1 MAAPTTPTDFKGVVL
16 FVIDFI
22 NILIPAIFGVLFLFI
37 IWKIIDAWVI
47 HAGDEKKREEGKR
60 LVTVAILVFVFMVSA
75 WGIVKLIK
83 TSVFG

>member
-60 LVTVAILVFVFMVSA
+60 LVTVAILVFVLMVSA

>member
-1 MAAPTTPTDFKGVVL
+1 MATPTTPTDFKGVVS

-22 NILIPAIFGVLFLFI
+22 NILIPAIFGLLFLFI

-60 LVTVAILVFVFMVSA
+60 LVTVAILVFVLMIST
-75 WGIVKLIK
+75 WGIVTLIK
-83 TSVFG
+83 TSIFG

>member
-60 LVTVAILVFVFMVSA
+60 LVTVAIIVFVLMVSA